1 MRESRGN
8 AKEYQWDTDSEL
20 KPEAPYWDEL
30 IDAKR
35 RSDDENDVHVHVN
48 NERLGIGME
57 NYLKSPEGC
66 LFKTWLSS
74 GADASGRYGTKT
86 GAMGAVPAVGESFG
100 GLVAGARV
108 VLWLW
113 LGAGFRGGGGALGAG
128 GEYDVNGCV
137 TNGLK
142 FAPLREIGE
151 TMGKTQGKQARRE
164 TTTRRH
170 VKIQTR
176 RQILVKIG
184 MQKRRDFRGVFSW
197 VLPMFIRRGK
207 SQVASLRA
215 AKRNVMGAI
224 LSGLDHAKISPQ
236 LASKTTDSRNVAF
249 SPPYRKRR
257 RRKPTYAGRG
267 RGQRY
272 LPGMRWGM
280 HLCQQTPPSS
290 HYFYYQSQRQQQ
302 QQQYSCVSIA
312 SSSTASPV
320 MTPKLPSLK
329 IRLTIPPSM
338 LGKRR
343 ASFSKSKNV
352 PPTTS
357 AFAAGGGTYTVPSR
371 PSTSFSS
378 QYGSAPKR
386 RGRPPKSTPS
396 SRKLGIKS
404 NNDALSFYHPSQA
417 AHRRKPSSP
426 KKSGTPRIPAKLKG
440 KGTTVK
446 KSSAAKRRRVEY
458 SESSSELSDVD
469 DHFHFN
475 QDNDDARSVQF
486 PTFVSASALSSSS
499 DSDNVSLSG
508 FDTDSSMEAEEENFI
523 VTEESRAAEKSRV
536 RRELLGEDSQKRRNP
551 HNNWIIRPRKRSVGP
566 SDAEMEIDSDA
577 TEEDDDEE
585 EEQEAEEDDEA
596 DDLPVGS
603 GYIGVATG
611 WSEEDESRALTLTD
625 DDHSCTPDENDER
638 GDDGDQSDLDSMSL
652 SDAAL
657 AGLIPRLRRDL
668 EHLPF
673 ELTEGW
679 DGQVFFSND
688 GEFDNG
694 DTTDEE
700 LVGEDQLPNE
710 RAMRMFHLPFSV
722 SSINPMSTMS
732 PSGSPAPRH
741 RRPFGSQG
749 TLDSPKPADI
759 LSGRVFLEDSDHAD
773 EFDVDDDNALSV
785 SSSRGNG
792 PRTGSFIPCDTIRA
806 VIDDTHASIP
816 SPHPRVRARRGKSAS
831 HFGRTSPRHSLLRQ
845 LSLPPVSQPSFQL
858 LSSSELTTSPELP
871 AQAIDLDDVLDSAF
885 LDSEPSDGQSRWGW
899 GSDTPGP
906 SADFENALRNSPL
919 SGMLWQQDKDS
930 SRQPQSGAPFRARD
944 GDRTPTN
951 AMVNNQPPPQHDVPT
966 KSRKE
971 SRRERKVKQKN

>member
-1 MRESRGN
+1 
-8 AKEYQWDTDSEL
+8 
-20 KPEAPYWDEL
+20 
-30 IDAKR
+30 
-35 RSDDENDVHVHVN
+35 
-48 NERLGIGME
+48 
-57 NYLKSPEGC
+57 
-66 LFKTWLSS
+66 
-74 GADASGRYGTKT
+74 
-86 GAMGAVPAVGESFG
+86 
-100 GLVAGARV
+100 
-108 VLWLW
+108 
-113 LGAGFRGGGGALGAG
+113 
-128 GEYDVNGCV
+128 
-137 TNGLK
+137 
-142 FAPLREIGE
+142 
-151 TMGKTQGKQARRE
+151 
-164 TTTRRH
+164 
-170 VKIQTR
+170 
-176 RQILVKIG
+176 
-184 MQKRRDFRGVFSW
+184 
-197 VLPMFIRRGK
+197 
-207 SQVASLRA
+207 
-215 AKRNVMGAI
+215 
-224 LSGLDHAKISPQ
+224 
-236 LASKTTDSRNVAF
+236 
-249 SPPYRKRR
+249 
-257 RRKPTYAGRG
+257 
-267 RGQRY
+267 
-272 LPGMRWGM
+272 
-280 HLCQQTPPSS
+280 
-290 HYFYYQSQRQQQ
+290 
-302 QQQYSCVSIA
+302 
-312 SSSTASPV
+312 
-320 MTPKLPSLK
+320 
-329 IRLTIPPSM
+329 M

-378 QYGSAPKR
+378 QYGSVPKR

-458 SESSSELSDVD
+458 SESSSELSEVD

-523 VTEESRAAEKSRV
+523 VAEESRAAEKSRV
-536 RRELLGEDSQKRRNP
+536 RRELLGEDNQKRRNP
-551 HNNWIIRPRKRSVGP
+551 HNNWIIRPRKRSVGL

-611 WSEEDESRALTLTD
+611 WSEEDEESSFDADLFFANLTDTDED

-679 DGQVFFSND
+679 DGQVFFSNGLGEGRGLLDVDFEVHSSLVETSASPSQDSNNEEDMTTED

-831 HFGRTSPRHSLLRQ
+831 HFGRVCGICS
-845 LSLPPVSQPSFQL
+845 VIFI
-858 LSSSELTTSPELP
+858 
-871 AQAIDLDDVLDSAF
+871 QA
-885 LDSEPSDGQSRWGW
+885 
-899 GSDTPGP
+899 
-906 SADFENALRNSPL
+906 
-919 SGMLWQQDKDS
+919 
-930 SRQPQSGAPFRARD
+930 
-944 GDRTPTN
+944 
-951 AMVNNQPPPQHDVPT
+951 
-966 KSRKE
+966 
-971 SRRERKVKQKN
+971 